1 MIVDRANMR
10 TRTKIICT
18 IGPAV
23 ASFEKMLQL
32 IDAGMNVARL
42 NFSHGTQAEHTKTI
56 ENLKKARKKRDVPL
70 AIMLDTKGPEIRV
83 GVLKKDSINLKR
95 GQKIS
100 LIGEDQ
106 EGDEKHIPIH
116 PEMALKALKPGQAVL
131 FDDGYITTVVVEK
144 NSKGVVVE
152 VQNDGTLKSKKGV
165 NIPGIDVGLPAMTK
179 QDISDIIFGCQQ
191 DVDIIAASFIRSAEH
206 VREIKNLLIKN
217 KCPNI
222 LVMAK
227 IENSLGVQNF
237 DAILQVAD
245 GIMVARGDLGVELPL
260 KEVPVLQKMMIRK
273 SIEAAKPVVTAT
285 QMLESMIKNPRPTRA
300 EASDV
305 ANAIYD
311 STSAVML
318 SGETAIGAYPIET
331 VALMK
336 GIIEE
341 AEKDFNYRDFFNQ
354 HSRQDS
360 HDISSSISM
369 AAVKTAYASGAK
381 AIFASTSSGYT
392 ARMISKF
399 RPKMPIIALSSD
411 EKTYHQLSFVWG
423 VISAIPADINS
434 IDEAM
439 TQLSHFARN
448 KKLVEYGDLII
459 LTAGTP
465 LGTSGATN
473 MMIVESIGDVLVRG
487 DQGKGEKVQGKIAL
501 LLSPEERPPEKVKDR
516 IVVISRYDDSFEA
529 HLKKARGIILQNH
542 PEDTASEENAL
553 MLAQQ
558 LELPIIVRADGA
570 LSRLND
576 GQMVILDPEKG
587 IVYKGF
593 HEKHEEEMIP
603 GITDPRD

>member
-1 MIVDRANMR
+1 MR

-18 IGPAV
+18 MGPAV
-23 ASFEKMLQL
+23 NSMDKMLQL

-42 NFSHGTQAEHTKTI
+42 NFSHGTQAEHAKTI
-56 ENLKKARKKRDVPL
+56 ENLKKAREKRKVPL

-83 GVLKKDSINLKR
+83 GKFKNESISLKT
-95 GQKIS
+95 GQKI
-100 LIGEDQ
+100 LLVDENQ

-116 PEMALKALKPGQAVL
+116 PDLALKALKPGHAVL
-131 FDDGYITTVVVEK
+131 FDDGYITTVVLEK
-144 NSKGVVVE
+144 NSKGIVVE
-152 VQNDGTLKSKKGV
+152 VKNDGILKSKKGV
-165 NIPGIDVGLPAMTK
+165 NIPGVDVGLPAMTK
-179 QDISDIIFGCQQ
+179 QDIADIIFGCQH
-191 DVDIIAASFIRSAEH
+191 DIDIIAASFIRSAEH
-206 VREIKNLLIKN
+206 VREIKNLLLKQ

-222 LVMAK
+222 WVMAK

-311 STSAVML
+311 STSCVML
-318 SGETAIGAYPIET
+318 SGETAVGAYPIET

-341 AEKDFNYRDFFNQ
+341 AEKDFNYQDFFNQ
-354 HSRQDS
+354 HSRQVY
-360 HDISSSISM
+360 HDISSSISL
-369 AAVKTAYASGAK
+369 AAVKTAYASGAT
-381 AIFASTSSGYT
+381 AIFASTNSGYT
-392 ARMISKF
+392 ARMISRF

-411 EKTYHQLSFVWG
+411 YKTYNQLAFYWG
-423 VISAIPADINS
+423 VISATPSDINS
-434 IDEAM
+434 IDEAL
-439 TQLSHFARN
+439 TVISHFARG
-448 KKLVEYGDLII
+448 KKLVEYGDLIV

-465 LGTSGATN
+465 LGTCGTTN

-487 DQGKGEKVQGKIAL
+487 HQGKGEKIQGKITI
-501 LLSPEERPPEKVKDR
+501 LLSPEEKTPDKIKDR
-516 IVVISRYDDSFEA
+516 LVVIPRYDDSFEG

-542 PEDTASEENAL
+542 PEDLSSETSAVL
-553 MLAQQ
+553 MANQHGI
-558 LELPIIVRADGA
+558 PILIRADGA
-570 LSRLND
+570 MSRLKE
-576 GQMVILDPEKG
+576 GESVILDPEKG

-593 HEKHEEEMIP
+593 HDSHEEEMIP
-603 GITDPRD
+603 AITDPRD